1 MFLSVIVFLTVS
13 IMIPE
18 PLKLIFNFITQYLT
32 PQMYR
37 ECRLFY
43 RELKYMNTSGSN
55 GSNRLATCPARC
67 NTYKHIGT
75 HKHQNK

>member
-1 MFLSVIVFLTVS
+1 MFLFVIVFLTVS

-18 PLKLIFNFITQYLT
+18 LLKSIFNFPTQYLA

-43 RELKYMNTSGSN
+43 RELKHIDISGTNQCFCLLLSF
-55 GSNRLATCPARC
+55 
-67 NTYKHIGT
+67 
-75 HKHQNK
+75 

>member
-1 MFLSVIVFLTVS
+1 MFLFVIVFLTVS

-18 PLKLIFNFITQYLT
+18 PLKSILNFKTQYLA

-43 RELKYMNTSGSN
+43 REWKTLIFQEQIDVVFVIVFLNVRTMIYQPRWLENYT
-55 GSNRLATCPARC
+55 
-67 NTYKHIGT
+67 
-75 HKHQNK
+75 Q